1 MGPFDTTKRAA
12 STACAARR
20 IGSFAGEKLEAN
32 NFSVEKFVNGK
43 SFNLLKAAKNQ
54 GVMPDSAIN

>member
-1 MGPFDTTKRAA
+1 MGPFYTTKRAA

-20 IGSFAGEKLEAN
+20 IGTFTGEKLATN
-32 NFSVEKFVNGK
+32 KFSVEKFVNGK